1 MKIQFFGG
9 SSFLVEGKSAKIAFD
24 PGDKKLGK
32 VDITTS
38 STGEEVSLEAKKL
51 LTLPGEYEISGVLVR
66 GFHTHGDTNTVFKIV
81 LDDIVVAHFGNLPGM
96 PTAEFF
102 DRLGENVDIALL
114 TLRDDF
120 DAKSAKDFLEKVD
133 PRMVIFGGNAGIYP
147 RIVELFNAKVL
158 PESSISPS
166 RSSLPTDTTEFVIL
180 SV

>member
-24 PGDKKLGK
+24 PADKTLGK

-51 LTLPGEYEISGVLVR
+51 LALPGEYEISGVLVR
-66 GFHTHGDTNTVFKIV
+66 GFHTHGDTNTVFKV
-81 LDDIVVAHFGNLPGM
+81 ALDDVVIAHFGNLPGM
-96 PTAEFF
+96 PKAEFF
-102 DRLGENVDIALL
+102 DRVGENIDIALL

-133 PRMVIFGGNAGIYP
+133 PRMVVFGGSAAVYP
-147 RIVELFNAKVL
+147 RIVELFNAKIL
-158 PESSISPS
+158 PESEVSVS
-166 RSSLPTDTTEFVIL
+166 RSSLPSEVTEFVIL